1 MSKVAGVV
9 TGLVTAVKDPD
20 QQGRVQLSF
29 PFLGGQN
36 QSTWAPV
43 ATLMAGRGRG
53 SWFMPEVG
61 DEVLVAFD
69 HGNFDHPFVI
79 GFLWNGQDQPPASDI
94 TPSVRRLQ
102 TVSGHKVD
110 FDDRDGSQKITIK
123 TQGGHTIEMNDVA
136 GSESITIT
144 TTANQQIQMQD
155 TPATITIQT
164 AMQNQIIVSD
174 APPGVTIQAPSG
186 IVSVSCAMA
195 NITVDSALNV
205 SAPITIFDGVVQ
217 AQTLIAEAV
226 VGSAYTPA
234 PGNIFGL

>member
-9 TGLVTAVKDPD
+9 TGVVTAVKDPD

-43 ATLMAGRGRG
+43 ATLMAGGGRG

-69 HGNFDHPFVI
+69 HGDFDHPFVV

-144 TTANQQIQMQD
+144 TSGNQQIQMQD

-164 AMQNQIIVSD
+164 AMQNQVIVSD

-186 IVSVSCAMA
+186 IVTVSCAMA
-195 NITVDSALNV
+195 NITADATLNV

-217 AQTLIAEAV
+217 AQTLIADAV
-226 VGSAYTPA
+226 VGAAYTPA
-234 PGNIFGL
+234 PGNTFGL